1 MVEQTLFH
9 SAHQYDLG
17 DHLVV
22 SRDGADRVQLLNPL
36 AKYIWSSVREGREVE
51 VIAGEVA
58 QQFFISQ
65 EQALCDVNRVITQ
78 WTHGLSAEPRSQQL
92 RTSSNPPEALYS
104 RWQPKVES
112 SFGFPRF
119 SVRIRY
125 DSHEIA
131 GLVALM
137 LGYLTAPSSESPAH
151 IMDIVANDSG
161 QGYLVIVDNRVVE
174 TATDPADAAVMAFRE
189 IAELACRRE
198 DWLIILHAGSVAWHD
213 KGIIFPSSG
222 GAGKTTLTAAL
233 IRHGFDY
240 INDDVIPV
248 ERDTGKLIPVPI
260 SLCIKSGSWPL
271 LKQLYP
277 KLESLRSF
285 GRNNLRVKYLPPP
298 TATIG
303 AHSYA
308 PRYLIIPRRKEA
320 AAPVLESVSPAEGL
334 RAIIEGESL
343 LPQPLAPADVE
354 ELTHWVGSL
363 SCYRLTYDKLD
374 PAVQTILEAMLKS

>member
-1 MVEQTLFH
+1 MVGQNLFH
-9 SAHQYDLG
+9 SVHQYDLD

-22 SRDGADRVQLLNPL
+22 SREGADRVQLLNPL
-36 AKYIWSSVREGREVE
+36 AKYIWDSIREGQKVE
-51 VIAGEVA
+51 VIAAEVA
-58 QQFFISQ
+58 RHFDILQ
-65 EQALCDVNRVITQ
+65 EQALVDVNSVIAQ
-78 WTHGLSAEPRSQQL
+78 WNHGLSAEPRPQQL
-92 RTSSNPPEALYS
+92 RTSSSPPEALYS
-104 RWQPKVES
+104 RWQPEVENR
-112 SFGFPRF
+112 FGFPRF
-119 SVRIRY
+119 PVHVRY

-137 LGYLTAPSSESPAH
+137 LGYLAVPSAENPDH
-151 IMDIVANDSG
+151 DMDIVANDSG
-161 QGYLVIVDNRVVE
+161 QGYLIIVDNRVVE

-198 DWLIILHAGSVAWHD
+198 DWLIILHAGSVAWENQ
-213 KGIIFPSSG
+213 GIIFPSSG

-248 ERDTGKLIPVPI
+248 ERGTGKLIPVPI

-271 LKQLYP
+271 LQYFYP
-277 KLESLRSF
+277 ELENLRSF

-298 TATIG
+298 AATIG
-303 AHSYA
+303 ARSYT
-308 PRYLIIPRRKEA
+308 PQYLIIPSREDG
-320 AAPVLESVSPAEGL
+320 AAPVLENVSPAEGL

-343 LPQPLAPADVE
+343 LPQPLTSADVA

-374 PAVQTILEAMLKS
+374 PAVQTILDLM

>member
-1 MVEQTLFH
+1 MVGQNLFH
-9 SAHQYDLG
+9 SVHQYDLD

-22 SRDGADRVQLLNPL
+22 SREGADRVQLLNPL
-36 AKYIWSSVREGREVE
+36 AKYIWDSIREGQKVE
-51 VIAGEVA
+51 VIAAEVA
-58 QQFFISQ
+58 RHFDILQ
-65 EQALCDVNRVITQ
+65 EQALVDVNSVIAQ
-78 WTHGLSAEPRSQQL
+78 WNHGLSAEPRPQQL
-92 RTSSNPPEALYS
+92 RTSSSPPKALYS
-104 RWQPKVES
+104 RWQPEVES
-112 SFGFPRF
+112 RFGFPRF
-119 SVRIRY
+119 SVHVRY

-137 LGYLTAPSSESPAH
+137 LGYLAVPSAENPDH
-151 IMDIVANDSG
+151 DMDIVANDSG
-161 QGYLVIVDNRVVE
+161 QGYLIIVDNRVVE

-198 DWLIILHAGSVAWHD
+198 DWLIILHAGSVAWQGQ
-213 KGIIFPSSG
+213 GIIFPSSG

-248 ERDTGKLIPVPI
+248 ERGTGKLIPVPI

-271 LKQLYP
+271 LQHFYP
-277 KLESLRSF
+277 ELENLRSF

-298 TATIG
+298 AATIG
-303 AHSYA
+303 ARSYT
-308 PRYLIIPRRKEA
+308 PQYLIIPSREDG

-343 LPQPLAPADVE
+343 LPQPLTSADVA

-374 PAVQTILEAMLKS
+374 PAVQTILDLM